1 VTSIISENT
10 ASAHPS
16 QKGDAEAPSSNIQA
30 PEKFQ
35 SPNLK
40 VQGTHLDIRACDSM
54 DVGGWVLELSEVVVF
69 LRNRRSGTYNLE
81 YKMGRIRLLSETV
94 ASQVAA
100 GEVVER
106 PASVVKELIENSLDA
121 GAQKIDVIIRRGGI
135 SLVRVIDDGCGMDRD
150 DALLSLERHATSK
163 IRSAADLQAVATLG
177 FRGEALPSIASVSR
191 FRITT
196 REAHAIAGTEIIV
209 NGGKLEI
216 VRDGGEAPGTQIEV
230 RSLFYNLPA
239 RRKFLRSENTESRNI
254 EHQLHLQAIGHSQ
267 IAFSLLRDDR
277 LLFRLPAA
285 ATLSDRIRDL
295 YDAELLARL
304 VEINGTALRNSRI
317 GGFIG
322 QAGLSRQTRAQQL
335 IFVNGRAIESSLIT
349 AAIREGYHT
358 ALMKG
363 QYPVT
368 FLFLELDPAAVDVN
382 VHPAKREV
390 RFRDPAGVREVIVR
404 CIQQTLEGGRAEW
417 QDKFRAPVSSLAT
430 IGGKAAPN
438 MTLRPEVSAPEE
450 SHRELPHLASPAG
463 HRVTGGATHSEAA
476 SSEIVGQAQ
485 RLPAPRDQFASDALA
500 LQQHARK
507 AAQQEFQI
515 IGVLSKLYV
524 LMENADGLV
533 LVDQHAAHER
543 ILFEELR
550 RRMEEQGVPTQ
561 RLLLPQTFDVAPRDA
576 DWIERNLSTLQRMG
590 IGIESFGPDTFKID
604 SVPGFLNV
612 SDPAQFMRKVI
623 DDLKS
628 ATNSASAMRLGEEMI
643 AKTVCRHAVKANDPL
658 RYPEVE
664 KLIRDLLDCDLPYC
678 CPHGRPTMIQISL
691 AELEKKFGRKV

>member
-1 VTSIISENT
+1 MS
-10 ASAHPS
+10 
-16 QKGDAEAPSSNIQA
+16 
-30 PEKFQ
+30 
-35 SPNLK
+35 
-40 VQGTHLDIRACDSM
+40 
-54 DVGGWVLELSEVVVF
+54 
-69 LRNRRSGTYNLE
+69 
-81 YKMGRIRLLSETV
+81 RIRLLSETV

-106 PASVVKELIENSLDA
+106 PASVVKELIENSIDA
-121 GAQKIDVIIRRGGI
+121 AARKIDTVIRRGGI

-191 FRITT
+191 FRLTT
-196 REAHAIAGTEIIV
+196 RERDAVAGTEIVV
-209 NGGKLEI
+209 NGGKIDI
-216 VRDGGEAPGTQIEV
+216 VRDGGEAPGTQVEV

-254 EHQLHLQAIGHSQ
+254 EHQIHLQAIGHPQ
-267 IAFSLLRDDR
+267 IGFSLLRDDR
-277 LLFRLPAA
+277 MLFQLPAA
-285 ATLSDRIRDL
+285 ATLGDRIRDL
-295 YDAELLARL
+295 YGMELLKRL
-304 VEINGTALRNSRI
+304 VEINDTPSRNIRI

-335 IFVNGRAIESSLIT
+335 IFVNGRAIENVLLT

-368 FLFLELDPAAVDVN
+368 FLFLELDPAGVDVN

-390 RFRDPAGVREVIVR
+390 RFRDPTAVREAIVDS
-404 CIQQTLEGGRAEW
+404 IQQTLERGRMAW
-417 QDKFRAPVSSLAT
+417 QEKFRGPLIDPGAVPEKTAPDL
-430 IGGKAAPN
+430 K
-438 MTLRPEVSAPEE
+438 LRPEIVAPQEA
-450 SHRELPHLASPAG
+450 HRELPHLGPSIAG
-463 HRVTGGATHSEAA
+463 VVHSGRPSAP
-476 SSEIVGQAQ
+476 QAIGRAL
-485 RLPAPRDQFASDALA
+485 RLPSEQIDSASDALA
-500 LQQHARK
+500 LQRSQRLAAR
-507 AAQQEFQI
+507 QQFQI

-561 RLLLPQTFDVAPRDA
+561 KLLLPQTFDVPPRDA
-576 DWIERNLSTLQRMG
+576 DWIERNISILQKMG
-590 IGIESFGPDTFKID
+590 IGIESFGPGTFKID
-604 SVPGFLNV
+604 SLPGFLNV

-628 ATNSASAMRLGEEMI
+628 AGNSTSPMRLGEEMI
-643 AKTVCRHAVKANDPL
+643 ATTVCRHAVKANDPL
-658 RYPEVE
+658 RYPEIE

-691 AELEKKFGRKV
+691 PELEKKFGRKV

>member
-1 VTSIISENT
+1 
-10 ASAHPS
+10 
-16 QKGDAEAPSSNIQA
+16 
-30 PEKFQ
+30 
-35 SPNLK
+35 
-40 VQGTHLDIRACDSM
+40 
-54 DVGGWVLELSEVVVF
+54 
-69 LRNRRSGTYNLE
+69 
-81 YKMGRIRLLSETV
+81 
-94 ASQVAA
+94 
-100 GEVVER
+100 
-106 PASVVKELIENSLDA
+106 LIENSIDA
-121 GAQKIDVIIRRGGI
+121 GAQKIDIVIRRGGI

-191 FRITT
+191 FRMTT
-196 REAHAIAGTEIIV
+196 REAGALAGTEIVV
-209 NGGKLEI
+209 NGGRLEI

-254 EHQLHLQAIGHSQ
+254 EHQIHLQAIGHPQ
-267 IAFSLLRDDR
+267 IGFSLLRDER
-277 LLFRLPAA
+277 VLFQLPAA
-285 ATLSDRIRDL
+285 AALGDRVRDL
-295 YDAELLARL
+295 YGVELLERL
-304 VEINGTALRNSRI
+304 VAVNGTALPKVRI
-317 GGFIG
+317 SGLIG
-322 QAGLSRQTRAQQL
+322 QVGVSRQTRTQQL
-335 IFVNGRAIESSLIT
+335 VFVNGRAIDSSLIT

-368 FLFLELDPAAVDVN
+368 FLFLELDPAVVDVN

-390 RFRDPAGVREVIVR
+390 RFRDPTAVREAIVR
-404 CIQQTLEGGRAEW
+404 CIQNILEGGRPAW
-417 QDKFRAPVSSLAT
+417 QEKFRAPLTSPPVPS
-430 IGGKAAPN
+430 KAGSDLR
-438 MTLRPEVSAPEE
+438 LRPEVSAPVE
-450 SHRELPHLASPAG
+450 SHRELPYRGPTAVNRVIAGASVSSGVP
-463 HRVTGGATHSEAA
+463 V
-476 SSEIVGQAQ
+476 SEIVGQAP
-485 RLPAPRDQFASDALA
+485 RVPACPADSASEAHALHRQSSKTA
-500 LQQHARK
+500 PQQ
-507 AAQQEFQI
+507 FQI
-515 IGVLSKLYV
+515 IGVLNKLYV

-561 RLLLPQTFDVAPRDA
+561 KLLLPQTFDVPPRDA
-576 DWIERNLSTLQRMG
+576 DWIERNISILQKMG
-590 IGIESFGPDTFKID
+590 IGIESFGPGTFKID
-604 SVPGFLNV
+604 SVPSFLNV
-612 SDPAQFMRKVI
+612 SDPAQFMRKVM
-623 DDLKS
+623 DDLNS
-628 ATNSASAMRLGEEMI
+628 ATNSASAMRLGEEII